1 MYFPEEKMAAPYVP
15 QVRSRPQ
22 SPVPQIDCDTL
33 DCSAEEAEASAK
45 ASAKAPAQENLVS
58 MGDIAEQLSSKY
70 PLLAGLEQL
79 GKLGPKHGALQTN
92 STRSPSTASS
102 STYAS
107 TCRTSASR
115 ASRGRDSHG
124 HAGGDRAGGKHA
136 SRRKSLL
143 TMGLE
148 AVDESMPKPHVPRG
162 PSKPKV
168 AYPATSPSCAQ
179 SGNME
184 LATLKLFPPSSTV
197 QVVLSRKGE
206 IIVKEGTIMVVNS
219 AEATYKVRLCD
230 GSVRVVNARTLAA
243 VEK

>member
-1 MYFPEEKMAAPYVP
+1 MYFPVEKMAAPYMP
-15 QVRSRPQ
+15 QAQSRTQ

-33 DCSAEEAEASAK
+33 DHSAEEAEASAK
-45 ASAKAPAQENLVS
+45 TSAQENLVS
-58 MGDIAEQLSSKY
+58 MGDIVEQLSSKY

-79 GKLGPKHGALQTN
+79 GMRGTKHGALQTN

-102 STYAS
+102 STHAS

-115 ASRGRDSHG
+115 ASRGRDCHG
-124 HAGGDRAGGKHA
+124 HASGDRPGGKHA

-148 AVDESMPKPHVPRG
+148 AVDESMPKPHVLCG
-162 PSKPKV
+162 LSKPEV
-168 AYPATSPSCAQ
+168 DYPATSTSCAQ
-179 SGNME
+179 SGNMK
-184 LATLKLFPPSSTV
+184 LTTLKLLPPSSTV

-230 GSVRVVNARTLAA
+230 GSVNIVNARTLAA